1 MYFIGDQG
9 DLNVCKSEQMLVMTK
24 KLIHKLPLLVHTLS
38 LSLSHNHY
46 TYIYIYIISDK

>member
-38 LSLSHNHY
+38 LSLLII
-46 TYIYIYIISDK
+46 IYMCIYIISDK